1 MKQVKEIKKESLRPE
16 PIIVGIDTSCDETS
30 IAISKGRKILSN
42 IRTTQI
48 ELHKQFGGVV
58 PDISRRAH
66 EENIEGVY
74 QEALRKA
81 KIQESDI
88 EYIAVTYGPGLAI
101 DLEVGINYAK
111 ALALR
116 LNIPLVPAN
125 HMEGHL
131 TSSLA
136 LNSKGNGDAVDE
148 VLDNMFPALGLLM
161 SGKHTEII
169 YVKSIGDYKKL
180 GQTLDDAA
188 GEAFDKVGRMLNFGY
203 PGGPVV
209 SEFAKRGTLGGIS
222 LPIPMERSKDLNFS
236 YSGLKTACLYKI
248 KELREGNV
256 PEKEWIYDFCRSF
269 VESITRSVEIKLLK
283 ALEENSDIKSVLVGG
298 GVFSSEFI
306 LRRILKL
313 VNDYGLDMF
322 YPTKEIRSD
331 NGAMICIAGYFNI
344 LRKNYITDVE
354 EINKLERNPRLSL

>member
-1 MKQVKEIKKESLRPE
+1 MKAIKKETKFE
-16 PIIVGIDTSCDETS
+16 PIIIGIDTSCDETS
-30 IAISKGRKILSN
+30 IAVSKGRKILSN

-48 ELHKQFGGVV
+48 DLHKKFGGVV

-74 QEALRKA
+74 REALRKA
-81 KIQESDI
+81 KIEENDI

-101 DLEVGINYAK
+101 DLEVGINFAK
-111 ALALR
+111 ELAIK
-116 LNIPLVPAN
+116 LNKPFVPVN

-131 TSSLA
+131 TSALA
-136 LNSKGNGDAVDE
+136 LNSKGNGDVLDV
-148 VLDNMFPALGLLM
+148 VLDNMFPALALLM
-161 SGKHTEII
+161 SGKHTEIV
-169 YVKSIGDYKKL
+169 YVKNIGDYKKL

-203 PGGPVV
+203 PGGPIV
-209 SEFAKRGTLGGIS
+209 SEFAKRGELGKIS
-222 LPIPMERSKDLNFS
+222 LPIPMEKSNDLNFS

-248 KELREGNV
+248 KELRESNI

-283 ALEENSDIKSVLVGG
+283 ALEQNSDIKSVLVGG

-306 LRRILKL
+306 LRRVLKL

-344 LRKNYITDVE
+344 IRNNYLTDIKQIQV
-354 EINKLERNPRLSL
+354 LERNPRLSL